1 MRDTSTI
8 WKILLGICLKG
19 TIENMERNFIGK
31 LVRGIGQYTKYM
43 DEIKIMEVCG
53 THTQSIAKHG
63 IASLLPPQ
71 VKLLSGPG
79 CPVCVTPANYIDDA
93 IKLLVYKDIIVAT
106 FGDMM
111 RVKGTETSLE
121 RSGSKDRKPIIVYSP
136 FDVIEIARS
145 NRDKM
150 VVFLA
155 VGFETTASAIASL
168 VKHAEEKLINNINVM
183 TSIRLMP
190 PILEKVLQQ
199 HNGRLHGIICP
210 GHVATIMGE
219 EYFEFLPEKYRI
231 VSVISGFDA
240 PDILGA
246 IYLLVQS
253 KCESNEPELR
263 NIYRKCVSINGNEK
277 AKDLMGEVFK
287 VDDGLWRGIGLVSD
301 SALVLKEQYEKY
313 DAVKNF
319 NLNSWSDEISNACS
333 CSDIL
338 MGKKEPKDCSLFGTI
353 CNPVNPYGPC
363 MVSSEG
369 ACSIYYEYRR

>member
-1 MRDTSTI
+1 
-8 WKILLGICLKG
+8 
-19 TIENMERNFIGK
+19 
-31 LVRGIGQYTKYM
+31 
-43 DEIKIMEVCG
+43 
-53 THTQSIAKHG
+53 
-63 IASLLPPQ
+63 
-71 VKLLSGPG
+71 
-79 CPVCVTPANYIDDA
+79 
-93 IKLLVYKDIIVAT
+93 
-106 FGDMM
+106 
-111 RVKGTETSLE
+111 
-121 RSGSKDRKPIIVYSP
+121 P

-168 VKHAEEKLINNINVM
+168 VKHAEEKSINNINVM

-231 VSVISGFDA
+231 ASVISGFDA
-240 PDILGA
+240 ADILGA
-246 IYLLVQS
+246 IYLIVQS
-253 KCESNEPELR
+253 KCEGNKPELK

-277 AKDLMGEVFK
+277 AKDLMKEVFR
-287 VDDGLWRGIGLVSD
+287 VDDGLWRGIGSVPD
-301 SALVLKEQYEKY
+301 SALVLKEQYAKY

-319 NLNSWSDEISNACS
+319 NLSSWSDETCNACS

-338 MGKKEPKDCSLFGTI
+338 MGKKEPKDCNLFGTI